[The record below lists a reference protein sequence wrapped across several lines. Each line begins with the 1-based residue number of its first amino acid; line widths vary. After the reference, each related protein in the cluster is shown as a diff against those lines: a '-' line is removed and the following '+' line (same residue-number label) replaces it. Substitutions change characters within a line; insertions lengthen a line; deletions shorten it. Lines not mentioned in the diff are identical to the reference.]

1 MIRLVDVTKEYGGR
15 IARARGRTVRALD
28 GVSLEVPPGTSLGI
42 VGPNGAGKSTL
53 IRLLLGYLR
62 PTSGEVALEGEPPR
76 AYVERHGVAYVPE
89 VVAIPRHWTA
99 RFALH
104 AYAALGEVESHH
116 EKADAAL
123 AKLGLEEMADRRVSA
138 LSKGTLQRLGIA
150 QALLGNRS
158 IMVLDEP
165 TSGLDPEWIA
175 RLRDIVAEWRAADP
189 RRVVVI
195 ASHDLDELERTAERV
210 AVLQSGKVREVI
222 DLRASAARVP
232 AWRLEV
238 EPTPGAEEA
247 VRAVFPGALPEEGPP
262 LAFHVEAGD
271 APEMN
276 RRVAA
281 LMERGVTVRAWTP
294 ERETLEERYRGKRGR
309 GGKKR

>member
-1 MIRLVDVTKEYGGR
+1 MIRLADVTKEYGGR

-28 GVSLEVPPGTSLGI
+28 GVSLEVPPGTALGI

-76 AYVERHGVAYVPE
+76 AYVERRGIAYVPE
-89 VVAIPRHWTA
+89 LVTIPRHWTP
-99 RFALH
+99 RFALN
-104 AYAALGEVESHH
+104 AFATLGEVESPR
-116 EKADAAL
+116 EKAEEAL
-123 AKLGLEEMADRRVSA
+123 AKLGLEEMANRGVGA
-138 LSKGTLQRLGIA
+138 LSKGTLQRVAIA
-150 QALLGNRS
+150 QALLGDRA

-189 RRVVVI
+189 RRVVVV

-238 EPTPGAEEA
+238 EPAPGAEAA
-247 VRAVFPGALPEEGPP
+247 VGDLFPGALPEEGAP
-262 LAFHVEAGD
+262 LAFHVEAAD
-271 APEMN
+271 AGEMN

-281 LMERGVTVRAWTP
+281 LMARGVTVRAWTP
-294 ERETLEERYRGKRGR
+294 ERETLEERYRGRRGR